1 MQFQNGKI
9 SYLKTFPGLR
19 RLLLEIIGRLHLEA
33 HLIALQELLQRPAGR
48 IKAIADHRR
57 PRHGRLVS
65 DFLQTPDAFSGEETH
80 FYCDFPA

>member
-9 SYLKTFPGLR
+9 SYLKTFPRLG
-19 RLLLEIIGRLHLEA
+19 RLLLEIIGRLHLETY
-33 HLIALQELLQRPAGR
+33 LIALQELLQRPAGR

-57 PRHGRLVS
+57 PRRGRLVS
-65 DFLQTPDAFSGEETH
+65 DFLQTSNALSGEKAH